1 MNNMDFSWII
11 KDINDSLIIKAFYEE
26 KSISFDVCNYSAKEI
41 LSTTGDELLVEE
53 SNVSDISNFLNMG
66 IVRFGNSN
74 GGIMDIPLRNIY
86 MLYSNAVDFYKN
98 NDKIGK
104 VYIYLNDDIIYSNDI
119 YIEKENKS
127 IFTKI
132 KNIFT
137 TIVDK
142 IF

>member
-1 MNNMDFSWII
+1 MCCYII
-11 KDINDSLIIKAFYEE
+11 DGGKKLD
-26 KSISFDVCNYSAKEI
+26 
-41 LSTTGDELLVEE
+41 
-53 SNVSDISNFLNMG
+53 G
-66 IVRFGNSN
+66 IVKVSGSKNAALPIISAAILN
-74 GGIMDIPLRNIY
+74 GGITKLYNIPNIHDTRITLEILKY
-86 MLYSNAVDFYKN
+86 LGCKVNKN

>member
-1 MNNMDFSWII
+1 MKKLKI
-11 KDINDSLIIKAFYEE
+11 KTKIEE
-26 KSISFDVCNYSAKEI
+26 NKK
-41 LSTTGDELLVEE
+41 
-53 SNVSDISNFLNMG
+53 
-66 IVRFGNSN
+66 
-74 GGIMDIPLRNIY
+74 
-86 MLYSNAVDFYKN
+86 YKN

-104 VYIYLNDDIIYSNDI
+104 IYIYLNDDIIYSNDI

>member
-1 MNNMDFSWII
+1 M
-11 KDINDSLIIKAFYEE
+11 
-26 KSISFDVCNYSAKEI
+26 
-41 LSTTGDELLVEE
+41 
-53 SNVSDISNFLNMG
+53 
-66 IVRFGNSN
+66 
-74 GGIMDIPLRNIY
+74 
-86 MLYSNAVDFYKN
+86 
-98 NDKIGK
+98 KIGK
-104 VYIYLNDDIIYSNDI
+104 IYIDLKNNIIYSNDI

>member
-1 MNNMDFSWII
+1 MYGLEGKPYI
-11 KDINDSLIIKAFYEE
+11 KESFTYPLTEE
-26 KSISFDVCNYSAKEI
+26 EFKSIKI
-41 LSTTGDELLVEE
+41 KTKIEE
-53 SNVSDISNFLNMG
+53 NKK
-66 IVRFGNSN
+66 
-74 GGIMDIPLRNIY
+74 
-86 MLYSNAVDFYKN
+86 YKN

>member
-1 MNNMDFSWII
+1 MYKIYLNDDVIRNFRNTINDYIDFSLT
-11 KDINDSLIIKAFYEE
+11 KK
-26 KSISFDVCNYSAKEI
+26 
-41 LSTTGDELLVEE
+41 
-53 SNVSDISNFLNMG
+53 
-66 IVRFGNSN
+66 
-74 GGIMDIPLRNIY
+74 
-86 MLYSNAVDFYKN
+86 YKN

>member
-1 MNNMDFSWII
+1 MRKNRNKSEM
-11 KDINDSLIIKAFYEE
+11 KINYKNILKIVIPILIIIIFLL
-26 KSISFDVCNYSAKEI
+26 IINY
-41 LSTTGDELLVEE
+41 
-53 SNVSDISNFLNMG
+53 
-66 IVRFGNSN
+66 VRK
-74 GGIMDIPLRNIY
+74 D
-86 MLYSNAVDFYKN
+86 KN